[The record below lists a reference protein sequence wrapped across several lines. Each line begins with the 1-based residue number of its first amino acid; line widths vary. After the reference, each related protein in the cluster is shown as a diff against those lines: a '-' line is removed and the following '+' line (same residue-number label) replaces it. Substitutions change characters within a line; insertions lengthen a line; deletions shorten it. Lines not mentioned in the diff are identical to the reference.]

1 MSLTV
6 SISNITGQSPYDI
19 YICQSAGTNCFYMT
33 RTSTVPYSFIIPPP
47 YDQSTSYMLKIIDA
61 QNCIISGIT
70 NVQ

>member
-1 MSLTV
+1 MPLTV
-6 SISNITGQSPYDI
+6 SITNITGQSPYDV
-19 YICQSAGTNCFYMT
+19 YICQPTGTNCFYMA

-70 NVQ
+70 NV